1 MYVPQKKVKSN
12 QRTRRLADVLP
23 QPWYKQQAPGNPDES
38 PALALLISRGEKKR
52 KTGEDDEPMQ
62 MAVCMYG
69 RMYGVMIGVIN
80 FRDLETQSRENFLSP
95 FFLFLFFFSFL
106 FSFFGRGIILDGIIC
121 KDGQRGVGMNK
132 LIYQTNSPLLF

>member
-1 MYVPQKKVKSN
+1 MGGERKTTRRGSYVRRGGEAGVRMYVPQKKVKSN

-106 FSFFGRGIILDGIIC
+106 FFFFRSWY
-121 KDGQRGVGMNK
+121 N
-132 LIYQTNSPLLF
+132 P